1 MVTGNSLKALLQ
13 QYEIAPESAYD
24 QFSLTLTLDGN
35 VMRFKE
41 DVGTITYGS
50 KLDQNLMEHV
60 SITNGYELKPGQ
72 AVLACS
78 SEVVHMPMGY
88 IGFLQTKGSLARLF
102 ITIQCCDAQ
111 VESGYHGKVTFEI
124 CNMGTATIRLLPGV
138 PVGQLYIFET
148 TCKDIAYNGK
158 YNHATQPTISN
169 KRYNII
175 NDEE

>member
-1 MVTGNSLKALLQ
+1 M
-13 QYEIAPESAYD
+13 APESAYD

-35 VMRFKE
+35 VKRFKE
-41 DVGTITYGS
+41 DIGTIIYGS
-50 KLDQNLMEHV
+50 EVDQDLMENI
-60 SITNGYELKPGQ
+60 SIPNGYELKPGQ
-72 AVLACS
+72 AILACS
-78 SEVVHMPMGY
+78 SEIVRMPMGY

-111 VESGYHGKVTFEI
+111 VESGYNGKVTFEI
-124 CNMGTATIRLLPGV
+124 CNMGPTTIKLLPGV

-169 KRYNII
+169 KQYNKI
-175 NDEE
+175 NNEE